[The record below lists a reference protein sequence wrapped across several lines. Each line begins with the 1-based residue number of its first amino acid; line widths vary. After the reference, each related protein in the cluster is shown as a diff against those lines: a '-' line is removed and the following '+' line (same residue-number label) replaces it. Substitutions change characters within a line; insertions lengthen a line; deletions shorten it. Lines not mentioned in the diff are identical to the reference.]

1 MSLLG
6 IDIGTTGCK
15 AASFSEDGNLIA
27 LAYREYCKISLP
39 AGHAELNSQGV
50 LNNIWNSIAEV
61 AGKTQNDPIKALSV
75 SSLGE
80 AMTPVTED
88 RKIISNSI
96 LCSDIRGQEY
106 IQRLLEQI
114 SREEFYKIN
123 PQPSQRK
130 SKYERVLL
138 K

>member
-6 IDIGTTGCK
+6 VDIGTTGCK

-27 LAYREYCKISLP
+27 LAYREYRKISLP
-39 AGHAELNSQGV
+39 TGHAELNSQDV
-50 LNNIWNSIAEV
+50 LNDIWGSIGEV

-75 SSLGE
+75 SSLGV

-88 RKIISNSI
+88 RKSIGNSI

-106 IQRLLEQI
+106 IKKLSEQI
-114 SREEFYKIN
+114 SQEEIYKVN
-123 PQPSQRK
+123 PNILGPNYSLRN
-130 SKYERVLL
+130 YYG
-138 K
+138 